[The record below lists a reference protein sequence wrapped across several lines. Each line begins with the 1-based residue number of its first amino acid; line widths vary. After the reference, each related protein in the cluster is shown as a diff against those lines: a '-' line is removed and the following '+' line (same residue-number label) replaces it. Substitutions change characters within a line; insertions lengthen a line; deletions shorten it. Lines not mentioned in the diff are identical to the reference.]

1 MNRTLLAFALMLSA
15 CSTPEEEI
23 APQGEAS
30 ATRFLAE
37 SSSDGYARVVESRP
51 FEFPA
56 DHGSHDEYRSEW
68 WYFTGNLNADSG
80 RHFGFELTFFRF
92 SLDPQAAARE
102 SGWGTNQAWMAHL
115 AITDT
120 EGEEFIAV
128 ERFSR
133 EALGLAGDEAN
144 PFRIWLED
152 WSVFADGPDIPPIQL
167 HAGTD
172 RIGLA
177 LTLDSDKP
185 PVSHGDDG
193 VDAKGPER
201 GNASHYYSLS
211 RLDAIGTLRID
222 EVSFEVTGSAWMD
235 REWSTSSLS
244 SDLVGWDWFGLQLAD
259 GREIMYY
266 RLRDENGE
274 SSPYSGGSVVQGN
287 GTRVGLSVE
296 DVVLTPLEHWTSP
309 KSGATYPVSWQLSLP
324 GEDMTL
330 TVRPYLAGQE
340 LNLTVRYWEGAVRVT
355 GTQAGR
361 ELIGSGYAELT
372 GY

>member
-1 MNRTLLAFALMLSA
+1 MNRLPLTLALALSA
-15 CSTPEEEI
+15 CSVPHDEAT
-23 APQGEAS
+23 PQGEAN
-30 ATRFLAE
+30 ATRFLAGA
-37 SSSDGYARVVESRP
+37 SADGFQRVVESRP
-51 FEFPA
+51 FVFPA
-56 DHGSHDEYRSEW
+56 DHGSHDAYRSEW
-68 WYFTGNLNADSG
+68 WYFTGNLNTDGG
-80 RHFGFELTFFRF
+80 RHAGFELTFFRF
-92 SLDPQAAARE
+92 ALDPHAVSRE
-102 SGWGTNQAWMAHL
+102 SEWGANQAWMAHF

-120 EGEEFIAV
+120 EGQQFIAA

-133 EALGLAGDEAN
+133 GALGLAGHEAS

-152 WSVFADGPDIPPIQL
+152 WSAFGEGPGIPPLHL
-167 HAGTD
+167 HAGTE
-172 RIGLA
+172 RIELE

-185 PVSHGDDG
+185 PVSHGDGG

-222 EVSFEVTGSAWMD
+222 EESLDVRGSAWMD

-244 SDLVGWDWFGLQLAD
+244 PELVGWDWFGLQLAD
-259 GREIMYY
+259 GRELMYY
-266 RLRDENGE
+266 RLREESGE
-274 SSPYSGGSVVQGN
+274 SSPYSGGSLVQAD
-287 GTRVGLSVE
+287 GTRVGLAVD
-296 DVVLTPLEHWTSP
+296 DVLLTPLEHWTSP
-309 KSGATYPVSWQLSLP
+309 ESGATYPVGWQLSLP

-361 ELIGSGYAELT
+361 ELTGSGYAELT